1 MTLERELEYFSAHKT
16 ELLKTY
22 EGLYVLI
29 KQDEFIGAFSTEKQA
44 YEAGLERFGNQ
55 PFLIKQ
61 VLRQEAETAH
71 YPALVLGVLHGHS

>member
-1 MTLERELEYFSAHKT
+1 MTLEKELEYFSAHRA
-16 ELLKTY
+16 ELLETY

-29 KQDEFIGAFSTEKQA
+29 KQDEFIGAFTTEKQA

-61 VLRQEAETAH
+61 LLRQEDETAH